1 LLYNITTEILKLG
14 DGKMGRNIVLVDK
27 RGEVTLPA
35 KIRKTLGIK
44 EGEPLVI
51 EYDGEK
57 LILRKAMV
65 VPVRIYNDEEV
76 ESYIQEDTL
85 KKEKRKRY

>member
-1 LLYNITTEILKLG
+1 
-14 DGKMGRNIVLVDK
+14 MSRNIVLVGK
-27 RGEVTLPA
+27 RGQVTLPA
-35 KIRKTLGIK
+35 KIRSAFGIK
-44 EGEPLVI
+44 EGEPLII

-65 VPVRIYNDEEV
+65 VPVRIYSDEEV

-85 KKEKRKRY
+85 KEGERERILKKWKLK

>member
-1 LLYNITTEILKLG
+1 M
-14 DGKMGRNIVLVDK
+14 DRNKSIVLVGK
-27 RGEVTLPA
+27 RGQVTLPA

-44 EGEPLVI
+44 EGELLII

-57 LILRKAMV
+57 LIIRKAMV
-65 VPVRIYNDEEV
+65 VPVRIYTDEEV

-85 KKEKRKRY
+85 KEGEREEILKKWDLK